1 MSSKIA
7 KDNQIWRLEQQTNAY
22 MQTTASRWSEMDGRK
37 DGKNKQKEWDYL
49 WRRQYYSCIRHTL
62 LMNDSWKTTPCWVQ
76 DIEFWWVLF

>member
-37 DGKNKQKEWDYL
+37 EGWKEQTK
-49 WRRQYYSCIRHTL
+49 RVGL
-62 LMNDSWKTTPCWVQ
+62 LV
-76 DIEFWWVLF
+76 EAAVLQLY